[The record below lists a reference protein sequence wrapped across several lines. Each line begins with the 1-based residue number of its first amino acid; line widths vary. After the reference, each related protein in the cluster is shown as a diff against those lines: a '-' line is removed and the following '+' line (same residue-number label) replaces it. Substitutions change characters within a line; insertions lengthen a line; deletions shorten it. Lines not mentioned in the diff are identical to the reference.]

1 MQFLSRKLAQTSK
14 DRKTW
19 RSLKQSQT
27 PARQYNIT
35 PNNLGPLLACTIC
48 ALKWLLDRLSWLD
61 HPFDCISFLCVQLSI
76 AIFFQHAR
84 TSIGGN
90 RLVKCLTCLSY
101 CNIGLPLYWKIN
113 EFLITFSQYIWLS
126 EAESASCCRRGLI
139 CYNGSVYY

>member
-1 MQFLSRKLAQTSK
+1 MQLLGRALAQTSK

-19 RSLKQSQT
+19 RSLKQSRT

-35 PNNLGPLLACTIC
+35 PNNLGPMLVCTIC
-48 ALKWLLDRLSWLD
+48 ALKWLLDSLSWLD
-61 HPFDCISFLCVQLSI
+61 HPFNHITFSCVQLCI

-90 RLVKCLTCLSY
+90 KLVKCLTCLSY

-113 EFLITFSQYIWLS
+113 KFLITFSQYIWPS
-126 EAESASCCRRGLI
+126 GAASASCCRRSLI
-139 CYNGSVYY
+139 YYNGSVYY